1 MSSMKCWC
9 CGKVVQP
16 IPPRTL
22 RKILN
27 FVFWT
32 SSLSMGMLVTPLL
45 GLDVLLLPFSIAMGL
60 SVGTTAREAGNWSCP
75 SCHAAVHAPPE
86 VVAPI
91 GLPGTL
97 RHA

>member
-16 IPPRTL
+16 VPPRTL

-27 FVFWT
+27 VVFWT
-32 SSLSMGMLVTPLL
+32 SSLTMGMLVTPLL
-45 GLDVLLLPFSIAMGL
+45 GLDVLLLPFSVAMGL
-60 SVGTTAREAGNWSCP
+60 SVGTTAREAGSWSCP

-86 VVAPI
+86 VVVPAGAPV
-91 GLPGTL
+91 TL